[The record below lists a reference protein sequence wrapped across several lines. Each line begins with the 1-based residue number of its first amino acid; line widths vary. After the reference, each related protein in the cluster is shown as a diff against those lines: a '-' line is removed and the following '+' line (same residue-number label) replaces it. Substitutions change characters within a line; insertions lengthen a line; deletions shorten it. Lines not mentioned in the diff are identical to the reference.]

1 MTVSEN
7 YRLKALVSERF
18 AGQAKDPA
26 IRDAWVEIGIEWHVL
41 ANRSAGDV
49 ENGYHLTKGL
59 QLA

>member
-18 AGQAKDPA
+18 AGEAKDPA

-41 ANRSAGDV
+41 AYRTASNV
-49 ENGYHLTKGL
+49 EMDL